1 MFQALFNGIFKIIM
15 RLFNAL
21 LSPVVSAVVAVFP
34 AVKYPFRYI
43 NRFLN
48 RFINFVPFILE
59 LLHIPRSALVSLF
72 DYFVV
77 CSTIYY
83 SVIAIRFAL
92 NIYNKLKT

>member
-1 MFQALFNGIFKIIM
+1 MFQALFNGIFKIII

-21 LSPVVSAVVAVFP
+21 LSPVIATIVALFP
-34 AVKYPFRYI
+34 AVKHPFRFI
-43 NRFLN
+43 NRFLD
-48 RFINFVPFILE
+48 RFINIVPFVLE
-59 LLHIPRSALVSLF
+59 LLHIPRTALVLLF

>member
-1 MFQALFNGIFKIIM
+1 MFQALFNGIFKIII

-21 LSPVVSAVVAVFP
+21 LSPVVSAIVAVFP
-34 AVKYPFRYI
+34 RVKYPFRYI
-43 NRFLN
+43 NRFLS
-48 RFINFVPFILE
+48 RFIDSVPFILE
-59 LLHIPRSALVSLF
+59 LLHIPRSACVSLF

-83 SVIAIRFAL
+83 SVIAVRFAL

>member
-1 MFQALFNGIFKIIM
+1 MFQALFNGIFKIII

-21 LSPVVSAVVAVFP
+21 LSPVIATITALFP

-43 NRFLN
+43 NNFLSK
-48 RFINFVPFILE
+48 FINIVPFILE
-59 LLHIPRSALVSLF
+59 LLHIPRSACVRLF

-83 SVIAIRFAL
+83 SIIAIRFAL

>member
-1 MFQALFNGIFKIIM
+1 MFQALFNGIFKIII

-21 LSPVVSAVVAVFP
+21 LSPVIATIVALFP
-34 AVKYPFRYI
+34 AVKHPFRFI
-43 NRFLN
+43 NRFLDK
-48 RFINFVPFILE
+48 FINIVPFVLE
-59 LLHIPRSALVSLF
+59 LLHIPRTACILLF

-77 CSTIYY
+77 CSSIYY